1 MEEAIESGEF
11 FQTPDRSDE
20 TVMPS
25 WKVKSD
31 DAERDYKITACT
43 RERIRMRDMNIAY
56 ETLRKIL
63 PNGNPEGKKMS
74 KIESLRLAIEYI
86 NQLLTLLKETDESPT
101 KEETST
107 MTQPRA
113 YSVDHYFVENEPQQF
128 GEHSF

>member
-1 MEEAIESGEF
+1 MEEAIDAGEF
-11 FQTPDRSDE
+11 IQTPDRRKE
-20 TVMPS
+20 AVMPS

-63 PNGNPEGKKMS
+63 PNANPEGKKMS

-86 NQLLTLLKETDESPT
+86 NQLLALLKETDESPT

-107 MTQPRA
+107 MTQSRA
-113 YSVDHYFVENEPQQF
+113 YSGDPYFVENNQQQF